1 MRSRIFSRATRGSVL
16 AVLAVTA
23 GGCST
28 GSEAPFQTSSISGR
42 PETGMSHEPR
52 RPEPPAT
59 YSGPALSSPP
69 SYAQAGAPA
78 NSNSYDADR
87 WRNPQPSYAA
97 QPSYQQR
104 YQPSYQPQ
112 YSQQQAYQPQQPY
125 QPSYQSQ
132 GSYQPQSYQPQP
144 YQPRWQ
150 PGPQA
155 RAYGTPI
162 TTGSLGPSKKSQ
174 TVVVRQGDTLYS
186 LSRRHGVPVAE
197 LVTAN
202 RISDGK
208 IKVGQMLVI
217 PAQTR

>member
-1 MRSRIFSRATRGSVL
+1 MRSRIFSRATRVSVL
-16 AVLAVTA
+16 AALAVTA

-52 RPEPPAT
+52 RPEQQSS
-59 YSGPALSSPP
+59 YSGPSLSEPG
-69 SYAQAGAPA
+69 YAQAAPPA
-78 NSNSYDADR
+78 NNGYDANR

-97 QPSYQQR
+97 QPSYQPQ
-104 YQPSYQPQ
+104 YQPAYQPQ
-112 YSQQQAYQPQQPY
+112 YSQQQQAYQPQPGY
-125 QPSYQSQ
+125 QPSYQSH

-144 YQPRWQ
+144 SQPRWQ

-162 TTGSLGPSKKSQ
+162 TTGSLGNSKKSQ

-208 IKVGQMLVI
+208 IKIGQMLVI
-217 PAQTR
+217 PAQAR